1 MRGDDKHQSGV
12 FVYVLAEERIP
23 QDHPLR
29 EIKRII
35 DKALNKMHP
44 LFSKIYSK
52 MGRRSIPPEHLLRG
66 LLLQVLYTIRSERQ
80 LIEQLDYNI
89 LYRWFVGLEID
100 DPIWNAST
108 YSKNRERLL
117 SNRLVQA
124 FFREVLEEA
133 RFRNL
138 LSEEHFSVDGTLI
151 EAWASHK
158 SFKEKDRSDDS
169 PKPDSR
175 NPSVD
180 FHGKKRKNETHQST
194 TDPDSRMYTKSQ
206 GQTAK
211 LSYMGHVLLD
221 NRHGLI
227 SAAMTTQ
234 ASGKAESD
242 TAITLL
248 KKKQRGIKKRRRIT
262 CGADKAYDN
271 QTFVEK
277 LRGLCVTPHVTQND
291 TNRSSRIDRRTTRHT
306 GYSISQTKRKLVEE
320 SFGWMKTVGLMRKTR
335 HKGLE
340 RVNWMFI
347 FTAAAYNLVR
357 IRNLSVN
364 PA

>member
-1 MRGDDKHQSGV
+1 MRGNDQQQSYMI
-12 FVYVLAEERIP
+12 VYVMAEERIP

-29 EIKRII
+29 EIKRIV
-35 DKALNKMHP
+35 DKALKKMHP

-66 LLLQVLYTIRSERQ
+66 LLLQVLYTVRSERQ

-133 RFRNL
+133 RSRNL

-169 PKPDSR
+169 TKSDSR
-175 NPSVD
+175 NPTVD
-180 FHGKKRKNETHQST
+180 FHGEKRKNETHQST
-194 TDPDSRMYTKSQ
+194 TDPDSRMYKKSQ

-227 SAAMTTQ
+227 SDASTTQ
-234 ASGKAESD
+234 ATGKAEPD
-242 TAITLL
+242 TAVTLL
-248 KKKQRGIKKRRRIT
+248 KRKQRGKKKRRRIT

-271 QTFVEK
+271 QSFVDK

-291 TNRSSRIDRRTTRHT
+291 TNRSSRIDRRTTRHA

-335 HKGLE
+335 HKGLQ

-347 FTAAAYNLVR
+347 FTATAYNLVR
-357 IRNLSVN
+357 IRNLSIIPV
-364 PA
+364 

>member
-1 MRGDDKHQSGV
+1 MRGKDKQQSGV

-29 EIKRII
+29 EIKRIV
-35 DKALNKMHP
+35 DKALNNLYP
-44 LFSKIYSK
+44 LFSKMYSVI
-52 MGRRSIPPEHLLRG
+52 GRRSIPPEHLLRG

-89 LYRWFVGLEID
+89 LFRWFVGLEID
-100 DPIWNAST
+100 DPIWNATT

-117 SNRLVQA
+117 SNQFVQA
-124 FFREVLEEA
+124 FFSEVLEEA
-133 RFRNL
+133 RSRNL

-169 PKPDSR
+169 SKPDSR
-175 NPSVD
+175 NPSVN
-180 FHGKKRKNETHQST
+180 FHGKERKNDTHQST
-194 TDPDSRMYTKSQ
+194 TDPDSRMYTKGPRQS
-206 GQTAK
+206 AK

-227 SAAMTTQ
+227 SDAITTQ
-234 ASGKAESD
+234 ATGKAESD
-242 TAITLL
+242 TAATLL
-248 KKKQRGIKKRRRIT
+248 RQKQHGKKKRSRIT
-262 CGADKAYDN
+262 CGADKAYDS
-271 QTFVEK
+271 QSFVDQ
-277 LRGLCVTPHVTQND
+277 LRELCVTPHVAQND
-291 TNRSSRIDRRTTRHT
+291 TFRSSRIDGRTTRHA
-306 GYSISQTKRKLVEE
+306 GYAVSQRKRKLIEE

-335 HKGLE
+335 HKGIQ
-340 RVNWMFI
+340 RVNWMFV

-357 IRNLSVN
+357 MRNLSISTG
-364 PA
+364 